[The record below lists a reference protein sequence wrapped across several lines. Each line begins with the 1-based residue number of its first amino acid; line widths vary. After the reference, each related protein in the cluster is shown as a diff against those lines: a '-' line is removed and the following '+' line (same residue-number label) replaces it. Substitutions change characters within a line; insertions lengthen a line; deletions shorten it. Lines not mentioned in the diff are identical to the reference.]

1 MMMPFPRRRKI
12 LEEPQVIIFSI
23 INNALAT
30 VKQLTRVSYVIYG
43 AFMWI
48 SWSWSRGHTVIEYN
62 VSYEICMALKRIL
75 NNTVNMKWCK
85 PAYKICKYPKIID
98 KNAIRLKQL
107 ILFSTILRNFPI
119 LLS

>member
-1 MMMPFPRRRKI
+1 MPFPRRRKI

-48 SWSWSRGHTVIEYN
+48 SWS
-62 VSYEICMALKRIL
+62 
-75 NNTVNMKWCK
+75 
-85 PAYKICKYPKIID
+85 
-98 KNAIRLKQL
+98 
-107 ILFSTILRNFPI
+107 
-119 LLS
+119 